1 MLMKT
6 ASLVEA
12 DAEGGQAAQQGA
24 DVVHLVDAEAQ
35 SAGSYEV
42 VGPVVDEDALIG
54 PEMVLVQQGLVPS
67 PGRAC

>member
-24 DVVHLVDAEAQ
+24 DAVHLVGAKAQ
-35 SAGSYEV
+35 SAGGYEV
-42 VGPVVDEDALIG
+42 VGPVVYAMFKYGFKMPL
-54 PEMVLVQQGLVPS
+54 PQGILK
-67 PGRAC
+67 GIF

>member
-24 DVVHLVDAEAQ
+24 DAVHLVDAEAQ
-35 SAGSYEV
+35 SAGGQEV
-42 VGPVVDEDALIG
+42 FGPVVDEDALIG
-54 PEMVLVQQGLVPS
+54 RRRYLS
-67 PGRAC
+67 SRA